1 MSSHVSDTY
10 VSENAR
16 CALGDECVRLHL
28 ELLLTDGLLGLSAEG
43 SVEVRVRF
51 DAGVL

>member
-1 MSSHVSDTY
+1 MNLHVSDTY
-10 VSENAR
+10 VGTNAR

-43 SVEVRVRF
+43 SVEAGVRF